1 MAVLGWKLGCLLA
14 GVDLTVHTC
23 IFLSVGAPPAITETL
38 ERREAPA
45 RSVTAAR
52 VAPCTGTVTAGPGS
66 VSADPAPRGSDA
78 RNANR
83 GTFYWKAIVFVG
95 ILLLSVFKE
104 FSLSPWCSCRGT
116 SGIHL
121 VCLQTV

>member
-1 MAVLGWKLGCLLA
+1 MCLLT

-23 IFLSVGAPPAITETL
+23 IFLSVGAPPAIMGTL
-38 ERREAPA
+38 ERRVAPA
-45 RSVTAAR
+45 RGVTAAR
-52 VAPCTGTVTAGPGS
+52 VAPCTGIVTAGPGS
-66 VSADPAPRGSDA
+66 ASADQAPRGSDA

-104 FSLSPWCSCRGT
+104 FSLSVVFLLRHQRDKGNVSAN
-116 SGIHL
+116 
-121 VCLQTV
+121 CLRIGQARL